1 MAAAPQP
8 APPEAPG
15 GVYVYGVVRAGHP
28 VPPGRTGVGGLPGA
42 VRTLPA
48 GELAAVVSD
57 APDRLRAKRR
67 DLLAHQDLALALAAD
82 GPVLPMRFGMVAPD
96 EESVRRQLES
106 SQGDCLTALRRVEG
120 RVEMNVKVSPAQG
133 DLESLVR
140 EDPEVGRARAAARGA
155 PGYEASVRLG
165 EAVARGLTR
174 RAAAVAA
181 GVVAE
186 LSALAEARVAG
197 PEVPGCVLN
206 ASFLLPRSATGR
218 FGGAV
223 ERLAARYGAR
233 VELRLTGP
241 LPCYSFVEG
250 AWGS

>member
-8 APPEAPG
+8 PSTAAPG

-28 VPPGRTGVGGLPGA
+28 VPPGRAGVGERPGP

-48 GELAAVVSD
+48 GDLAAVIGD
-57 APDRLRAKRR
+57 APGRLRAKRR
-67 DLLAHQDLALALAAD
+67 DLMAHQDLALTLGKD

-96 EESVRRQLES
+96 EESVLRQLRS
-106 SQGDCLTALRRVEG
+106 SQDDCLAALERVDG
-120 RVEMNVKVSPAQG
+120 RVEMNVKAVPAQG

-140 EDPEVGRARAAARGA
+140 EDPEVGRARAAARAA

-165 EAVARGLTR
+165 EAVAHGLTR
-174 RAAAVAA
+174 RAAAVATTVA
-181 GVVAE
+181 AE

-206 ASFLLPRSATGR
+206 ASFLLVRGATGR
-218 FGGAV
+218 FGTAV
-223 ERLAARYGAR
+223 ERLAARYGTR

-250 AWGS
+250 VWGS

>member
-8 APPEAPG
+8 APTAAPG
-15 GVYVYGVVRAGHP
+15 GVYVYGVVHAGHP
-28 VPPGRTGVGGLPGA
+28 VPPGRAGVGERPGP

-82 GPVLPMRFGMVAPD
+82 GPVLPMRFGMIAPD
-96 EESVRRQLES
+96 EDVVRQQLRS
-106 SQGDCLTALRRVEG
+106 SQDECLAALQRVDG
-120 RVEMNVKVSPAQG
+120 RVEMNVKVIPAQG
-133 DLESLVR
+133 DLDSLVR
-140 EDPEVGRARAAARGA
+140 EDAEVGRARAAARGA

-174 RAAAVAA
+174 RAAAVAT

-206 ASFLLPRSATGR
+206 ASFLIPRAAAGR
-218 FGGAV
+218 FGTAV
-223 ERLAARYGAR
+223 ERLAARHGTR

-250 AWGS
+250 TWAS